1 MALTPSSMLSLG
13 TKAPDFSLPE
23 PLSGNSRSRDELA
36 GSKGLLVMFV
46 CNHCPYVKHVR
57 DELIRIGRD
66 AADQGVGVVAI
77 SANDAD
83 NYPEDAPDKMAEEAK
98 RYDYPFPY
106 LYDEDQSVA
115 RAYQAACTPDF
126 FLFDADLA
134 LFYRGRLDAAT
145 PGNSEPNDGRDLRAA
160 LQAMLDGE
168 APPDPQQPSMG
179 CNIKWRSAA

>member
-1 MALTPSSMLSLG
+1 MALTPSSMLPLG
-13 TKAPDFSLPE
+13 TKAPDFSLHE
-23 PLSGNSRSRDELA
+23 PLSDTTRARDAIA
-36 GSKGLLVMFV
+36 GPKGLLVMFV

-57 DELIRIGRD
+57 DELIRIGQA
-66 AADQGVGVVAI
+66 AADKGVGVAAI

-83 NYPEDAPDKMAEEAK
+83 NYPEDAPVKMAEEAK
-98 RYDYPFPY
+98 RYGYPFPY
-106 LYDEDQSVA
+106 LYDADQSVA
-115 RAYQAACTPDF
+115 RAYQATCTPDF

-145 PGNSEPNDGRDLRAA
+145 PGNNEPNDGRDLRAA
-160 LQAMLDGE
+160 LQAMLDGA